1 MWDVRAFILALLIAG
16 CNEGGLPGG
25 DDLSTS
31 PRDMALTP
39 IDLIGADLVDPC
51 FVPAS
56 NSTISGLPYGAI
68 GNTDVGGEAKC
79 GGDPE
84 GVVIVLRNDP
94 KLSEGFG
101 GTRVQVLLPLTL
113 GAQSA
118 TLFQG
123 STSSTITV
131 EVTAFTLRGAGPGI
145 ETLSA
150 NLLMG
155 HVDALRCPLL
165 DLVCI

>member
-1 MWDVRAFILALLIAG
+1 LVLTLLVG
-16 CNEGGLPGG
+16 CNQGGLPSS
-25 DDLSTS
+25 DDLSAL
-31 PRDMALTP
+31 PRDMSFTP
-39 IDLIGADLVDPC
+39 VDLIGADLVDPC

-56 NSTISGLPYGAI
+56 NSTIAGLPYGAI

-84 GVVIVLRNDP
+84 GVVIVLRSDP

-101 GTRVQVLLPLTL
+101 GTRAQLLLPLTL
-113 GAQSA
+113 GPQSA
-118 TLFQG
+118 TLFQN

-131 EVTAFTLRGAGPGI
+131 DVKAFTLRGAGPGI

-150 NLLMG
+150 DLLMG
-155 HVDALRCPLL
+155 HVDAQRCPLL